1 VDETVSQEVN
11 LFRVKNFGFA
21 VGIGVAAGLTIFE
34 TRPVLPQS
42 ANHLASRQIIIGDLI
57 GRTDIRELRILTK
70 PGAVAVFGSGD
81 DKPFEIVNLSS
92 QALALQ
98 FHASYNLEANN
109 PNKIVFKFYET
120 ERALISAL
128 ILEEVDFA
136 ILENE
141 VSAAEVSQA
150 NSHFLPY
157 PLSMEPNTVK
167 LIIYNHRNPILKST
181 NVRVALSYAINH
193 ESIVKN
199 IILGGKADIARGP
212 FDEKSPLYNPGMESY
227 KFNPKMA
234 IQLLKESGWSD
245 SDGDGI
251 LDNGGTPFRLQLLY
265 QKGLTIDEAISRQIK
280 INLIKIGVDVTPRPL
295 PKNKIN
301 DQLDASEFDAVLV
314 DYTFENNLRSLVEF
328 FSATGAKNYMGFRN
342 NTLENYVKFYHE
354 VQDPAKQAT
363 LIKSMQGVIN
373 REQPVTFLYFKWLT
387 HYLVNVNKFDNF
399 RDGSA
404 RGRIRPFE
412 EWIIKNPGN

>member
-1 VDETVSQEVN
+1 MLN
-11 LFRVKNFGFA
+11 IFRQKKLL
-21 VGIGVAAGLTIFE
+21 IWLPAGLIYLFQIHN
-34 TRPVLPQS
+34 LLAQS
-42 ANHLASRQIIIGDLI
+42 ANHLASRQIVIGDLI

-70 PGAVAVFGSGD
+70 HGPVAVLGAGND
-81 DKPFEIVNLSS
+81 RPFEIVNLTP
-92 QALALQ
+92 QTIELQ
-98 FHASYNLEANN
+98 FHAAYDLEENN
-109 PNKIVFKFYET
+109 PNKIAFKFYET

-128 ILEEVDFA
+128 ILEEVDFTV
-136 ILENE
+136 LENE

-157 PLSMEPNTVK
+157 PLSMESNTVK
-167 LIIYNHRNPILKST
+167 LIIYNHRNPILKPT
-181 NVRVALSYAINH
+181 KVRVALSYAINH
-193 ESIVKN
+193 ETIVKN

-234 IQLLKESGWSD
+234 IQLLAESGWND

-251 LDNGGTPFRLQLLY
+251 LDKGGTPFRIHLLY
-265 QKGLTIDEAISRQIK
+265 QKGVIIDEAISRQIK

-295 PKNKIN
+295 TKIKIN
-301 DQLDASEFDAVLV
+301 DQLGASEFDAVLI
-314 DYTFENNLRSLVEF
+314 DYTFENNLQSLVEF
-328 FSATGAKNYMGFRN
+328 FSANGAKNYMGFRN